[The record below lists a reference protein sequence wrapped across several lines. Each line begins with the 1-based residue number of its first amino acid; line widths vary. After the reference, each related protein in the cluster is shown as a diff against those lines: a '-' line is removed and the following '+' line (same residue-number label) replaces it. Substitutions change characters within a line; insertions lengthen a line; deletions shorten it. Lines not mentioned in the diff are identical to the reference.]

1 MKRTAKITLIVSV
14 CIFALTLPGCHPPP
28 PPGPAINYYIGPP
41 QELSKI
47 RRIAFVELTGEQ
59 NDTETARNMSGAL
72 FRAIQGRN
80 LFHLALFDRTD
91 PVCLDLPL
99 NRRGP
104 HTIEQLAQLRDTL
117 QCNAILYGWV
127 NHQQPYPRIQIG
139 LHLRLLDLQAG
150 KLLWGVD
157 NIWDSTNQQTE
168 LRIKKF
174 FEDHMRTT
182 GYEPID
188 WRLAMLSP
196 AVFQKFVAYE
206 VAQTLPARNTDAQ
219 QEKPQRSATARRTLA
234 KLSKTLGKL

>member
-1 MKRTAKITLIVSV
+1 MKRTAKITLIVSG

-41 QELSKI
+41 QELTKI
-47 RRIAFVELTGEQ
+47 RRIAFVELACEK
-59 NDTETARNMSGAL
+59 NDTETAQNMSGAL

-80 LFHLALFDRTD
+80 LFHLAVFDRTD
-91 PVCLDLPL
+91 PACLDLPL
-99 NRRGP
+99 NRRTP
-104 HTIEQLAQLRDTL
+104 HTIEELAQLRDAL

-127 NHQQPYPRIQIG
+127 NHHQPYPRMQIG

-157 NIWDSTNQQTE
+157 NIWDTTNQKTE
-168 LRIKKF
+168 SRIRKF
-174 FEDHMRTT
+174 FEDQMRIS

-196 AVFQKFVAYE
+196 SVFQKFVAYE
-206 VAQTLPARNTDAQ
+206 VAQTLPARNADAQ
-219 QEKPQRSATARRTLA
+219 QQESQRSKAAQRTLA
-234 KLSKTLGKL
+234 KLTKTLGKL